1 MTLRARANGA
11 IFAAVLLAGCAT
23 TTRAPIAPMD
33 VGGAEEVRRGI
44 MAYTA
49 AANRG
54 DVDGLLSV
62 FSRDVVLSYP
72 GIPDEGLDQ
81 LAAGYRRMMTDPNV
95 KAQTQPTIEEISVSG
110 DLAYARLVW
119 NTEVTDTRTGQRSTR
134 RMKDLQIWRR
144 EPDGRW
150 RFARGM
156 HYRLDPPRPPAAAD
170 R

>member
-1 MTLRARANGA
+1 MRLHARASGA
-11 IFAAVLLAGCAT
+11 LFAAVLLGACASAG
-23 TTRAPIAPMD
+23 RAPAAA
-33 VGGAEEVRRGI
+33 GEGSGAEEVRRGI

-49 AANRG
+49 AVNRG
-54 DVDGLLSV
+54 DVDGVLSV

-72 GIPDEGLDQ
+72 GIPDQGLDQ
-81 LAAGYRRMMTDPNV
+81 LAGDYRRMMTDPNV
-95 KAQTQPTIEEISVSG
+95 KAQTQPTIEEITVSG

-119 NTEVTDTRTGQRSTR
+119 NTDVTDTRTGQRSTR

-156 HYRLDPPRPPAAAD
+156 HYRLDPPRPPAPASP
-170 R
+170 